1 MHVQRSVCDETC
13 DMHCAECNTL
23 TLHGGDS
30 LCAGKQ
36 EDPLCIPSECAA
48 YSLRAASA
56 FFFFEQLQRPGTR
69 HFPPQ
74 PM

>member
-1 MHVQRSVCDETC
+1 MQHTHVAPGS
-13 DMHCAECNTL
+13 AP
-23 TLHGGDS
+23 HGGDS

-48 YSLRAASA
+48 YSLRAAFA
-56 FFFFEQLQRPGTR
+56 FFFFEQLQRTGTR